1 MVLVDGTGVLVSSQD
16 WSNEAVSENRETGLV
31 FNHKGI
37 RDYFAAIF
45 ESDWTTAMKDPEGD
59 KLESVGPE
67 TVRAGGFVRVM
78 AGDYAEV

>member
-1 MVLVDGTGVLVSSQD
+1 
-16 WSNEAVSENRETGLV
+16 
-31 FNHKGI
+31 
-37 RDYFAAIF
+37 
-45 ESDWTTAMKDPEGD
+45 MKDPEGD